1 MARVG
6 IALGSNLG
14 DRLAN
19 LRAARDHLLRLATGP
34 ATWLQ
39 AAVYQT
45 APVACPPGSPDF
57 LNTVAELETGL
68 EPLELLAQAR
78 RIEAALGRVSGM
90 PRNAPRTIDVDLLY
104 HGSAILASPELTLP
118 HPRLCRRR
126 FVLLPLADIRPEL
139 VLPGHTATVAELLAS
154 LPDDGEPLTRIAA
167 TW

>member
-19 LRAARDHLLRLATGP
+19 LRAARGLLLSLATSP

-45 APVACPPGSPDF
+45 APVGCPPGSPDF
-57 LNTVAELETGL
+57 LNTVAELETAL
-68 EPLELLAQAR
+68 EPLDLLAQAR

-90 PRNAPRTIDVDLLY
+90 TRNAPRTLDVDLLY
-104 HGSAILASPELTLP
+104 HGSAILAAPELTLP
-118 HPRLCRRR
+118 HPRLRVRR
-126 FVLLPLADIRPEL
+126 FVLQPLADIRPGL
-139 VLPGHTATVAELLAS
+139 VLPGQTATVAELLAN
-154 LPDDGEPLTRIAA
+154 LPDDGEAPKLVAA